1 MKLSEVRTKITIQ
14 EYLFCETL
22 KKVNYPYLKTKYTI
36 NMKKIYSLALAA
48 LGFSFMCGAQFT
60 DDIESY
66 DEGPVFNDI
75 WTTWDGNDD
84 GAQNA
89 MVSSAYANSGTK
101 SVFIAAGAAPNG
113 GPQDAVLNLG
123 DGVSSGAWSVKWMMY
138 IPANNSAYFN
148 LQGNVSPNANANL
161 EFLSGN
167 VTFNAA
173 NGTPG
178 MGADDNA
185 AGMTSFAFPSD
196 EWFEVIATVN
206 FDAGIYSITVNGT
219 ETAAAPINAPD
230 ITVWG
235 GVDFFAA
242 DTANGYYVDD
252 VEFYSN
258 PLSVGELSTA
268 DFLVYPNPANS
279 QLNIYSSAA
288 VSDISIYNLLGEEVL
303 RVETGASQKLDISH
317 LEVGYYMV
325 QFSNGID
332 KKTVKL
338 IKQ

>member
-1 MKLSEVRTKITIQ
+1 MYITP
-14 EYLFCETL
+14 TL
-22 KKVNYPYLKTKYTI
+22 KPIYTI
-36 NMKKIYSLALAA
+36 KMKKNYMLTLIA
-48 LGFSFMCGAQFT
+48 LGGFFMCGAQFT

-66 DEGPVFNDI
+66 DEGSVFNDL

-84 GAQNA
+84 GAQNSTVPTPSYFTA
-89 MVSSAYANSGTK
+89 SAAL
-101 SVFIAAGAAPNG
+101 IAATPISF
-113 GPQDAVLNLG
+113 LNLFVIKG
-123 DGVSSGAWSVKWMMY
+123 DGVSSGEWSVKWMMY
-138 IPANNSAYFN
+138 IPAGKSAYFN
-148 LQGNVSPNANANL
+148 LQGNIAPNANTNL

-185 AGMTSFAFPSD
+185 QGMSSFAFPSD

-206 FDAGIYSITVNGT
+206 FNSGIYFLTINGA
-219 ETAAAPINAPD
+219 ETAAAPINAPG

-258 PLSVGELSTA
+258 PLSLEELSTA
-268 DFLVYPNPANS
+268 DFIFILTL
-279 QLNIYSSAA
+279 Q
-288 VSDISIYNLLGEEVL
+288 
-303 RVETGASQKLDISH
+303 T
-317 LEVGYYMV
+317 
-325 QFSNGID
+325 
-332 KKTVKL
+332 L
-338 IKQ
+338 ILHYQRCIRCFYL

>member
-1 MKLSEVRTKITIQ
+1 MYITP
-14 EYLFCETL
+14 TL
-22 KKVNYPYLKTKYTI
+22 KPIYTI
-36 NMKKIYSLALAA
+36 KMKKNYMLTLIA
-48 LGFSFMCGAQFT
+48 LGGFFMCGAQFT

-66 DEGPVFNDI
+66 DEGSVFNDL

-89 MVSSAYANSGTK
+89 RVSSAYANSGTK
-101 SVFIAAGAAPNG
+101 SIFIGAGAAGGG
-113 GPQDAVLNLG
+113 GPQDAVLSLG
-123 DGVSSGAWSVKWMMY
+123 DGVSSGEWSVKWMMY
-138 IPANNSAYFN
+138 IPAGKSAYFN
-148 LQGNVSPNANANL
+148 LQGNIAPNANTNL

-185 AGMTSFAFPSD
+185 QGMSSFAFPSD

-206 FDAGIYSITVNGT
+206 FNSGIYFLTINGA
-219 ETAAAPINAPD
+219 ETAAAPINAPG

-258 PLSVGELSTA
+258 PLSLEELSTA

-279 QLNIYSSAA
+279 QVNIYSSAA
-288 VSDISIYNLLGEEVL
+288 VSDVSIYNLLGEEVL
-303 RVETGASQKLDISH
+303 RVETGVAQKLDVSH

>member
-1 MKLSEVRTKITIQ
+1 MYLS
-14 EYLFCETL
+14 FTL
-22 KKVNYPYLKTKYTI
+22 KPNYTI
-36 NMKKIYSLALAA
+36 KMKKSYTQTLAL

-66 DEGPVFNDI
+66 EEGSVFNDT

-89 MVSSAYANSGTK
+89 RVSSAYANSGTK
-101 SVFIAAGAAPNG
+101 SIFIGEGAAPNG
-113 GPQDAVLNLG
+113 GPQDAVLSLG
-123 DGVSSGAWSVKWMMY
+123 DGVSSGEWSVKWMMY
-138 IPANNSAYFN
+138 IPADKSAYFN
-148 LQGNVSPNANANL
+148 LQGSIAPNAIANL

-185 AGMTSFAFPSD
+185 QGMSSFAFPSD

-206 FDAGIYSITVNGT
+206 FNSGIYFFTVNGE
-219 ETAAAPINAPD
+219 ETAAAPIGTTATNTL

-242 DTANGYYVDD
+242 DTANEYYLDD

-258 PLSVGELSTA
+258 PLSLEELSTA

-279 QLNIYSSAA
+279 QVNIYSSAA
-288 VSDISIYNLLGEEVL
+288 VLDISIYNLLGEEVL
-303 RVETGASQKLDISH
+303 RAERGVSQKLDVSH

-338 IKQ
+338 VKQ